1 MAKRKRSFGQDD
13 KRESALLVGLVKNP
27 KERWKEIERLEEL
40 ELLTQTAGAEVFEKI
55 LQVRESPD
63 PTTFIGKGKAKE
75 IKNIVDEYGVDTV
88 IFDAELSASQ
98 TRNLEKII
106 GKKIVD
112 RTELILDIF
121 AQHARTSEAKIQVEL
136 AQLLYR
142 LPRLTGKGVALSRLG
157 GGIGTRGPGEKKLEV
172 DRRRI
177 LSRINLLKKQLQRLD
192 LIRSVQRKRRQRV
205 LKVALVGYT
214 NTGKSSVMNALT
226 KAHVYVADQLF
237 ATLDDTTRVLFLK
250 DFDKRVIMSDTIGF
264 IEDLP
269 LDLVASFRATLAV
282 VKDADLLLH
291 IIDASHERVEDRINT
306 VLSVLEEMGCSNKPI
321 LHIFN
326 KIDLLLDREVIDRLK
341 ERYTP
346 SHFISA
352 KTGEGIEEL
361 KEKIKEILKG
371 IVDKAARTAEK

>member
-121 AQHARTSEAKIQVEL
+121 AQHARTSEAKIHVEL

>member
-1 MAKRKRSFGQDD
+1 MSKK
-13 KRESALLVGLVKNP
+13 KTTVENEIVREKALLVGLVRNP
-27 KERWKEIERLEEL
+27 KERWHRIERLEEL
-40 ELLTQTAGAEVFEKI
+40 ELLTETAGAQVFEKI
-55 LQVRESPD
+55 LQVKEPPD
-63 PTTFIGKGKAKE
+63 PATFIGKGKAKE
-75 IKNIVDEYGVDTV
+75 INEIIESYGVDTV
-88 IFDAELSASQ
+88 IFDTELSASQ
-98 TRNLEKII
+98 SRNLKKII
-106 GKKIVD
+106 GSKVID

-121 AQHARTSEAKIQVEL
+121 AQHAKTSEAKIQVEL

-142 LPRLTGKGVALSRLG
+142 LPRLTGKGIALSRLG

-177 LSRINLLKKQLQRLD
+177 LDRINLLKKQLERLD
-192 LIRSVQRKRRQRV
+192 LVRTVQRKKRKKV

-226 KAHVYVADQLF
+226 KAKVYVADQLF
-237 ATLDDTTRVLFLK
+237 ATLDDTTRVLYLS
-250 DFDKRVIMSDTIGF
+250 DFRERVILSDTIGF

-291 IIDASHERVEDRINT
+291 IIDVSHERLEDRINT
-306 VLSVLEEMGCSNKPI
+306 VLGVLDDMGCHTKPI
-321 LHIFN
+321 LHVFN
-326 KIDLLLDREVIDRLK
+326 KIDLLLDREITERLK

-352 KTGEGIEEL
+352 KTGEGIPKL
-361 KEKIKEILKG
+361 KEKIAEILKG
-371 IVDKAARTAEK
+371 IVEGTTSVSK